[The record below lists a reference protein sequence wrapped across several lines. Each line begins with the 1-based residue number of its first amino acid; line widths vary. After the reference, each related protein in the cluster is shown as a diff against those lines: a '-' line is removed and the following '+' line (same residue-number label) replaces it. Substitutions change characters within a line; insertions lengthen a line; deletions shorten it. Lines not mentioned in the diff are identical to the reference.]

1 LITYIIKELI
11 MVGYTSNEMIS
22 TTEIAKKFGQ
32 VISMITEHTIEKMG
46 VLKNNKIEAVVI
58 SKDEYERLKEIE
70 ELAEHYQI
78 YTILKDRIDTPKND
92 YIDGN
97 EVLKKFNLSID

>member
-1 LITYIIKELI
+1 

-22 TTEIAKKFGQ
+22 TTEVAKKFGQ
-32 VISMITEHTIEKMG
+32 VISMITEHTIDKMAI
-46 VLKNNKIEAVVI
+46 LKNNKIEAVVI

-70 ELAEHYQI
+70 ELSEHFQI
-78 YTILKDRIDTPKND
+78 YNILKDRKDAPESE

-97 EVLKKFNLSID
+97 EVLKKFDLSLD